1 MEAVKFEDALVEEKN
16 CTTQK
21 QREAARREYRK
32 HLRNLAKQREA
43 EKLLKV

>member
-1 MEAVKFEDALVEEKN
+1 MEAVKFEDAFVEEKN

-32 HLRNLAKQREA
+32 HLRTLANQRVA
-43 EKLLKV
+43 EIILKV